1 MTLKVYLD
9 NPYLKEID
17 ANILEKSFKED
28 KYYFTLDRTIF
39 YPHLAG
45 GQPRDKGKINNINVI
60 DVYEKDEDI
69 VHILE
74 EDIEG
79 KDVQLSINWD
89 NRFDLM
95 QQHTGQHLLSSSF
108 RSLFNAETVG
118 FRIGE
123 DYSTI
128 DIQKPSLNKQEVKQ
142 VEFLT
147 NKIIQSNFEVLSY
160 IVKEDKLDEIPIDK
174 LPTTDEDIRIVE
186 IMGLDYSP
194 CCGTHVNSTGEVGL
208 VKIRKWENN
217 KGNTRIEFLCGFRAL
232 DDYYWKNQYINEI
245 SSIMSSQDKDLLE
258 KSKLLINQKENLEKE
273 NRKLKEDIYKYKGE
287 FYLQEATSY
296 KDIDYIVKEVKD
308 INLKELGFISSY
320 LNNNQEKLIQIYSI
334 PNKENGQFL
343 VNRSK
348 DLDIN
353 LRELL
358 NNISKD
364 IELKGGGSPI
374 VVQGAA
380 SSNLLNDVILKF
392 YTKIREYYK
401 G

>member
-1 MTLKVYLD
+1 
-9 NPYLKEID
+9 EID

-245 SSIMSSQDKDLLE
+245 SSIMSSQ
-258 KSKLLINQKENLEKE
+258 
-273 NRKLKEDIYKYKGE
+273 
-287 FYLQEATSY
+287 
-296 KDIDYIVKEVKD
+296 
-308 INLKELGFISSY
+308 
-320 LNNNQEKLIQIYSI
+320 
-334 PNKENGQFL
+334 
-343 VNRSK
+343 
-348 DLDIN
+348 
-353 LRELL
+353 
-358 NNISKD
+358 
-364 IELKGGGSPI
+364 
-374 VVQGAA
+374 
-380 SSNLLNDVILKF
+380 
-392 YTKIREYYK
+392 
-401 G
+401 